1 MKKKFHLEA
10 IPQPWKY
17 NPSKWSQRITISC
30 IAGIAVLFAVYMGL
44 YQLRLIDHV
53 WDPIFGAQTQ
63 YVLDSDVSH
72 TMRKWFRVPDSIMG
86 AIAYL
91 GDVIFALAGSTR
103 RWQDR
108 PWLVILFG
116 IDVIPLGVVS
126 ATLVFMQGA
135 VVGAWC
141 FPCLITAA
149 VSIALIFLAYDEIWT
164 CILYL
169 RAVWKKSKNKR
180 LLWDTFWG
188 RASETAYQ
196 AGESIIEKRGQKKNV
211 GARR

>member
-1 MKKKFHLEA
+1 MSKTLKA
-10 IPQPWKY
+10 ISKPWKY
-17 NPSKWSQRITISC
+17 NPSRWSQRIC
-30 IAGIAVLFAVYMGL
+30 ICCVAGVAVLVAVYMGL

-53 WDPIFGAQTQ
+53 WDPIFGAQTE

-72 TMRKWFRVPDSIMG
+72 TLRKWFRVPDSIMG
-86 AIAYL
+86 AVAYL

-116 IDVIPLGVVS
+116 IDVIPLGLVS
-126 ATLVFMQGA
+126 AILVFMQGS

-149 VSIALIFLAYDEIWT
+149 VSITLVFLAYDEIRT

-169 RAVWKKSKNKR
+169 IAVWKKKKDKR

-188 RASETAYQ
+188 KASEAAYE
-196 AGESIIEKRGQKKNV
+196 AGESLIEKRRIKKDV
-211 GARR
+211 GTRR